1 MTYSDLIKPKETI
14 VETPNGKI
22 TIRSLKWAEMAPM
35 LELSESEQAPAMIQA
50 SLVGEAISLEE
61 AKALPVGVVM
71 ALVEAITALNGLRGE
86 PE

>member
-1 MTYSDLIKPKETI
+1 
-14 VETPNGKI
+14 
-22 TIRSLKWAEMAPM
+22 M